1 MDEDKKDI
9 IEEGSPIKNVKTP
22 FGLPIPTLAI
32 IGIVAI
38 AIIVAI
44 IIGITGN
51 NNNNSS
57 DVVNCSS
64 CGDFFDETMNF
75 CPNCGAKKETSNTGN
90 NDNTNSSGDN
100 NTNVCS
106 HNWKAATC
114 TTPKTC
120 SKCGETSGNALG
132 HTWKSASCTHP
143 KTCSKCGRTDG
154 NTLDHSYENGKCTE
168 CGKADPV
175 YSAISEV
182 NKRIKIYGTYIHV
195 NSADGVSVYIQW
207 ENLSQKEIKYI
218 HFKTELYNRV
228 NDLLSCDISDEEAQW
243 LYQTGPIPQ
252 GKGMYNCIS
261 ISSSSGGDRPFRPD
275 VSYSEYKEDEE
286 NGWEG
291 QYWDCI
297 WYNSQ
302 AYYVKIVGIEIE
314 YMDGTVFSETNR
326 YVFDQLDIINLNINQ
341 PAYNY
346 TWVYPTSAK
355 LVAKNIPYSSNNV
368 YIESLIIDSVE
379 GVEENEALFVCRFK
393 GYSYDWGV
401 ELSMK
406 VVDQHGNR
414 VDDYI
419 SSSVIITEEG
429 SFTSN
434 EFYVT
439 TPIDGTYYLVIEY
452 DY

>member
-1 MDEDKKDI
+1 MRLLMGRTFYLEEDNMKKI
-9 IEEGSPIKNVKTP
+9 IAIVVLLSVVFSLVACNTSNTSTSDCDNCGENISNNVKFCP
-22 FGLPIPTLAI
+22 HCGEPINSSNNSDNNLESDDSSQKENNNPTDNNN
-32 IGIVAI
+32 
-38 AIIVAI
+38 
-44 IIGITGN
+44 TDETTDNSQTDSPNDN
-51 NNNNSS
+51 NNN
-57 DVVNCSS
+57 
-64 CGDFFDETMNF
+64 ETEDNQGNET
-75 CPNCGAKKETSNTGN
+75 PAPPDLIKER
-90 NDNTNSSGDN
+90 
-100 NTNVCS
+100 V
-106 HNWKAATC
+106 
-114 TTPKTC
+114 
-120 SKCGETSGNALG
+120 
-132 HTWKSASCTHP
+132 
-143 KTCSKCGRTDG
+143 
-154 NTLDHSYENGKCTE
+154 
-168 CGKADPV
+168 
-175 YSAISEV
+175 
-182 NKRIKIYGTYIHV
+182 KIYGTYIHV

-218 HFKTELYNRV
+218 YFKTELYNRV
-228 NDLLSCDISDEEAQW
+228 NDLLSCDVSDDEAQW

-261 ISSSSGGDRPFRPD
+261 VSSSNGGDRPFRPD

-326 YVFDQLDIINLNINQ
+326 SVFEQLDIINLNINQ

-355 LVAKNIPYSSNNV
+355 LMAKDFPYSSDNV

-379 GVEENEALFVCRFK
+379 GVEENEALFVCRVK
-393 GYSYDWGV
+393 GYSYEWGV

-406 VVDQHGNR
+406 VVDQYGNR

-419 SSSVIITEEG
+419 STSTIITEEG
-429 SFTSN
+429 NFTSD

-439 TPIDGTYYLVIEY
+439 TPIDGTYYLVIEF

>member
-1 MDEDKKDI
+1 MKKI
-9 IEEGSPIKNVKTP
+9 IAIVVLLSVVFSLVACNTSNTSTSDCDNCGENIPNNVKFCP
-22 FGLPIPTLAI
+22 HCGEPINSSNNSDNNLESDDSSQKENNNPTDNNN
-32 IGIVAI
+32 
-38 AIIVAI
+38 
-44 IIGITGN
+44 TDETTDNSQTDSPNDN
-51 NNNNSS
+51 NNN
-57 DVVNCSS
+57 
-64 CGDFFDETMNF
+64 ETEDNQGNET
-75 CPNCGAKKETSNTGN
+75 PANPDLIKER
-90 NDNTNSSGDN
+90 
-100 NTNVCS
+100 V
-106 HNWKAATC
+106 
-114 TTPKTC
+114 
-120 SKCGETSGNALG
+120 
-132 HTWKSASCTHP
+132 
-143 KTCSKCGRTDG
+143 
-154 NTLDHSYENGKCTE
+154 
-168 CGKADPV
+168 
-175 YSAISEV
+175 
-182 NKRIKIYGTYIHV
+182 KIYGTYIHV

-228 NDLLSCDISDEEAQW
+228 NDLLSCDVSDDEAQW

-261 ISSSSGGDRPFRPD
+261 VSSSNGGDRPFRPD

-326 YVFDQLDIINLNINQ
+326 SVFEQLDIINLNINQ

-355 LVAKNIPYSSNNV
+355 LMAKDFPYSSDNV

-379 GVEENEALFVCRFK
+379 GVEENEALFVCRVK
-393 GYSYDWGV
+393 GYSYEWGV

-406 VVDQHGNR
+406 VVDQYGNR

-419 SSSVIITEEG
+419 STSTFITEEG
-429 SFTSN
+429 NFTSD

-439 TPIDGTYYLVIEY
+439 TPIDGTYYLVIEF